1 MHLPTPQARRLH
13 SPRPGP
19 AGCLVAGFLDA
30 VTGGWGSLTTPT
42 LAAQHHE
49 PRFAIGTAHAAKFM
63 AGGVL
68 AAPLGAW
75 LGKRVQPRPLLLL
88 VGLLVVGLATRTLLT
103 AIGAI

>member
-1 MHLPTPQARRLH
+1 
-13 SPRPGP
+13 
-19 AGCLVAGFLDA
+19 
-30 VTGGWGSLTTPT
+30 
-42 LAAQHHE
+42 
-49 PRFAIGTAHAAKFM
+49 M